1 MVGQIHFYVLIY
13 VPQTHRILLYLGM
26 IGEKLVLGF
35 RLYIDV
41 CAVTRNIWQASLHL
55 FFRSHG
61 TPVYTCFLLSS
72 NQKYIRRYQ
81 IQVEVTSVKHLFK
94 FYMELDGI
102 SSTSFQVFDYADLKG
117 KRQRNLK
124 PFYFAWLNLR
134 LPPRLHVTRARP
146 YQGGSW
152 ECWGPPWISTFET
165 WNIYWEYIYVIFLHT
180 DIHTNSLVLI
190 RPAQPTQ
197 KKVENVSFP
206 VCYTIKFFFCNMCWK
221 NNTSELLCM

>member
-1 MVGQIHFYVLIY
+1 MMVGQIHFLRVLIF

-26 IGEKLVLGF
+26 NGEYISLRVSLVHW
-35 RLYIDV
+35 RLYCYVQHLAGTFAPIFPKPRGYP
-41 CAVTRNIWQASLHL
+41 CAHVFH
-55 FFRSHG
+55 
-61 TPVYTCFLLSS
+61 CSS
-72 NQKYIRRYQ
+72 NQNIFDSTTIKLKWR
-81 IQVEVTSVKHLFK
+81 TVKHLFK

-102 SSTSFQVFDYADLKG
+102 SSTSFQVFDCADLKG

-165 WNIYWEYIYVIFLHT
+165 WNTTENIFILYSYIQTYIQ
-180 DIHTNSLVLI
+180 IH
-190 RPAQPTQ
+190 
-197 KKVENVSFP
+197 
-206 VCYTIKFFFCNMCWK
+206 
-221 NNTSELLCM
+221 LC

>member
-1 MVGQIHFYVLIY
+1 MRVS
-13 VPQTHRILLYLGM
+13 
-26 IGEKLVLGF
+26 LVHW
-35 RLYIDV
+35 RLYCYVQHLAGTFAPIFPKPRGHP
-41 CAVTRNIWQASLHL
+41 CAHVFH
-55 FFRSHG
+55 
-61 TPVYTCFLLSS
+61 CSS
-72 NQKYIRRYQ
+72 NQNIFDSTTIKLKWR
-81 IQVEVTSVKHLFK
+81 TVKHLFK

-190 RPAQPTQ
+190 RPAHSTH
-197 KKVENVSFP
+197 KDRLR
-206 VCYTIKFFFCNMCWK
+206 CYSAIFQELTEDDIAWIKSRPIGRNAFI
-221 NNTSELLCM
+221 

>member
-1 MVGQIHFYVLIY
+1 VL
-13 VPQTHRILLYLGM
+13 VTPLGWFKRFENVCCLCNTGNRACLESYE
-26 IGEKLVLGF
+26 IWIPLEKLVWKSMSLNQISTKWTSIETSIE
-35 RLYIDV
+35 LCIKVD
-41 CAVTRNIWQASLHL
+41 TRVRTFFIVLQSNIFGSTTIKLKWQ
-55 FFRSHG
+55 
-61 TPVYTCFLLSS
+61 T
-72 NQKYIRRYQ
+72 
-81 IQVEVTSVKHLFK
+81 VKHLFK

-165 WNIYWEYIYVIFLHT
+165 WNIYWEYIKYSYI
-180 DIHTNSLVLI
+180 NLI
-190 RPAQPTQ
+190 YQ
-197 KKVENVSFP
+197 KFS
-206 VCYTIKFFFCNMCWK
+206 WR
-221 NNTSELLCM
+221 LLSIIYLIDF

>member
-1 MVGQIHFYVLIY
+1 MQHLAGTFAPIFPKPRGH
-13 VPQTHRILLYLGM
+13 P
-26 IGEKLVLGF
+26 
-35 RLYIDV
+35 
-41 CAVTRNIWQASLHL
+41 CAHVFH
-55 FFRSHG
+55 
-61 TPVYTCFLLSS
+61 CSS
-72 NQKYIRRYQ
+72 NQNIFDSTTIKLKWR
-81 IQVEVTSVKHLFK
+81 TVKHLFK

-152 ECWGPPWISTFET
+152 ECWGPPWISIFET

-180 DIHTNSLVLI
+180 DIYTNSLVLI

-197 KKVENVSFP
+197 KDDTIQKP
-206 VCYTIKFFFCNMCWK
+206 TVCEEM
-221 NNTSELLCM
+221 

>member
-1 MVGQIHFYVLIY
+1 MDSFYVLFY
-13 VPQTHRILLYLGM
+13 VQTDTPDINISRNVRK
-26 IGEKLVLGF
+26 EFGF
-35 RLYIDV
+35 RVSLVHWRLYSYVQHLAGILAPIFPKPRD
-41 CAVTRNIWQASLHL
+41 TRVRMFFTVLQSNI
-55 FFRSHG
+55 FE
-61 TPVYTCFLLSS
+61 
-72 NQKYIRRYQ
+72 RYK

-102 SSTSFQVFDYADLKG
+102 SSTSFQVFDYAELKG

-124 PFYFAWLNLR
+124 PFYFAWSNLR

-197 KKVENVSFP
+197 KDR
-206 VCYTIKFFFCNMCWK
+206 
-221 NNTSELLCM
+221 